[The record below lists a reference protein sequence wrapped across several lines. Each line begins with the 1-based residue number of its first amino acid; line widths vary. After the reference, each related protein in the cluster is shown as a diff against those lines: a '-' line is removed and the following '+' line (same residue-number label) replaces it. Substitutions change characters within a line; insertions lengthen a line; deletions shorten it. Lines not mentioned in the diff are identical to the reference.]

1 MFLFLLSLPDDELNS
16 QMFQTVGHEAITDL
30 AVSLNVPLFRVEL
43 KRPSTMTDMDYKKDM
58 DDEVEDLFNLVQAMK
73 EGVAGGIDAVCSGAI
88 LSDYQRIRVEHV

>member
-1 MFLFLLSLPDDELNS
+1 MFFGSHIRLPRLAV
-16 QMFQTVGHEAITDL
+16 QVAFVPTDL

-58 DDEVEDLFNLVQAMK
+58 DDEVEDLFNLVRAMK